1 MRRLAI
7 LAVSILMLAAVP
19 AASARTTDAYDA
31 PTASGLC
38 EAFFG
43 VSAGPEPLSACQW
56 DMRYID
62 ANASSRARAT
72 GDGVKVGVIDGGID
86 FNHPD
91 LDNIDVG
98 LSCSF
103 IFSTTPTADPSEV
116 ANGDCSNKAAVQDLQ
131 GHGTHVATTI
141 AGALDGTGIVGVAPD
156 ATIVGLKACTIIG
169 FCFVDSVAA
178 ALRYAG
184 DQHLDVVNLSLF
196 ADPYLYYCSNDAGQ
210 RAMYQEMKD
219 AAKYAQQRGVVVV
232 AAAGNE
238 LHDLGHPVTDEISP
252 DWPPDTAESRRIH
265 NNCRVAPAELPGVV
279 TVSALRR
286 EHAGGLLQRRLPDRR
301 HRPGRRRRPDAGHD
315 VRPHPGRLVEHRRD
329 RLVGVLRCHRPSRPR
344 RRRSIRVDQ
353 RDVDGVTA
361 RRRCRRVD
369 HREPPGLEP
378 GSRGGRSAVHRDADG
393 LPEPSRSEPPPLLWR
408 SWQHDVLRGGHGERP
423 GGSLEVDRSLRE
435 PEGRAA
441 GPRRPFSMSGT
452 RQREPSLQAIT
463 ASLLRRHWEWR
474 RRDEP
479 SWTVVQPAS
488 WAHDHA
494 HSSGRRH

>member
-1 MRRLAI
+1 
-7 LAVSILMLAAVP
+7 MLAAAP
-19 AASARTTDAYDA
+19 AASAQQTDAYDA
-31 PTASGLC
+31 STASGLC

-56 DMRYID
+56 DMREID
-62 ANASSRARAT
+62 ANAASRARAT
-72 GDGVKVGVIDGGID
+72 GDGVTVGVIDGGID
-86 FNHPD
+86 FTHPD

-103 IFSTTPTADPSEV
+103 INSDTPTADPSEI

-156 ATIVGLKACTIIG
+156 ATIVGLKACTIVG

-184 DQHLDVVNLSLF
+184 DQRLDVVNLSLF

-210 RAMYQEMKD
+210 RAMYQEMKN

-279 TVSALRR
+279 TVSATGVNTL
-286 EHAGGLLQRRLPDRR
+286 AGYSNVGSPIDVTAPGGDAAQTPGTTFGRILAGWSSTDATGSWEFFAADRPCR
-301 HRPGRRRRPDAGHD
+301 HR
-315 VRPHPGRLVEHRRD
+315 
-329 RLVGVLRCHRPSRPR
+329 
-344 RRRSIRVDQ
+344 
-353 RDVDGVTA
+353 
-361 RRRCRRVD
+361 
-369 HREPPGLEP
+369 
-378 GSRGGRSAVHRDADG
+378 
-393 LPEPSRSEPPPLLWR
+393 
-408 SWQHDVLRGGHGERP
+408 
-423 GGSLEVDRSLRE
+423 
-435 PEGRAA
+435 
-441 GPRRPFSMSGT
+441 
-452 RQREPSLQAIT
+452 
-463 ASLLRRHWEWR
+463 
-474 RRDEP
+474 
-479 SWTVVQPAS
+479 
-488 WAHDHA
+488 
-494 HSSGRRH
+494 

>member
-56 DMRYID
+56 DMRYIE

-86 FNHPD
+86 FTHPD
-91 LDNIDVG
+91 LDAT
-98 LSCSF
+98 
-103 IFSTTPTADPSEV
+103 STSGCRARSSSARRRPPIRPKSPTATARTRQPSRTCRV
-116 ANGDCSNKAAVQDLQ
+116 TAPTSRPPSPGPVN
-131 GHGTHVATTI
+131 
-141 AGALDGTGIVGVAPD
+141 GTGIVGVAPD

-210 RAMYQEMKD
+210 RAMYQEMQD

-279 TVSALRR
+279 TVSASGVNTLAGYSNVGAPIDVTAPGGDAVQTPGTTFGRILAGWSSTDATGSWEFFAATGR
-286 EHAGGLLQRRLPDRR
+286 AVLDDGGRYVWISGTSMASPHA
-301 HRPGRRRRPDAGHD
+301 AG
-315 VRPHPGRLVEHRRD
+315 VAALIIENHPGWSQGAVAAAVRSTATPMACPSPADPNLP
-329 RLVGVLRCHRPSRPR
+329 RCF
-344 RRRSIRVDQ
+344 
-353 RDVDGVTA
+353 
-361 RRRCRRVD
+361 
-369 HREPPGLEP
+369 
-378 GSRGGRSAVHRDADG
+378 GGRGNTTFFGAGMVNA
-393 LPEPSRSEPPPLLWR
+393 L
-408 SWQHDVLRGGHGERP
+408 
-423 GGSLEVDRSLRE
+423 
-435 PEGRAA
+435 AA
-441 GPRRPFSMSGT
+441 
-452 RQREPSLQAIT
+452 
-463 ASLLRRHWEWR
+463 ASK
-474 RRDEP
+474 
-479 SWTVVQPAS
+479 
-488 WAHDHA
+488 
-494 HSSGRRH
+494 